1 MPRVKAIEREI
12 MKETIVERRN
22 NTNSWALLDLF
33 IFFFLISYFLFSF
46 LACAS
51 RVLPA
56 MDIWTLL
63 GTAPTAFKSKGTH
76 TCVCIYIIYMHIPI

>member
-33 IFFFLISYFLFSF
+33 IFFFFSYFLFSF